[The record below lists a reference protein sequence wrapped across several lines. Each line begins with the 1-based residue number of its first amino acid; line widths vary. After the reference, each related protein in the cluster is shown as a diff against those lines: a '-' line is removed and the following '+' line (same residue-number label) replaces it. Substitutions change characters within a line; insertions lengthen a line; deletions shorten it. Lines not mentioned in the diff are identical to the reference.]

1 MVSKPFVF
9 EFFTL
14 KAAEEVTLSISGLVD
29 VSISYTET
37 LRMLLRMDV
46 SRVVQGCSKQK
57 GCFKD
62 V

>member
-37 LRMLLRMDV
+37 LRM
-46 SRVVQGCSKQK
+46 
-57 GCFKD
+57 F
-62 V
+62 